1 MQDSNVGD
9 ATEGGPL
16 SNRAYNVQTA
26 AYIIAG
32 VCFIVV
38 ALLDTGGWTVF
49 LAAVGLVM
57 LVLASWRWYSSSRTA
72 R

>member
-1 MQDSNVGD
+1 L
-9 ATEGGPL
+9 T
-16 SNRAYNVQTA
+16 NRAYTIQTA

-49 LAAVGLVM
+49 LGIMGLVM
-57 LVLASWRWYSSSRTA
+57 LMLALWRWYSTSRNLH
-72 R
+72 

>member
-1 MQDSNVGD
+1 L
-9 ATEGGPL
+9 T
-16 SNRAYNVQTA
+16 NRAYTIQTA

-49 LAAVGLVM
+49 LGIVGLVM
-57 LVLASWRWYSSSRTA
+57 LVLASWRWYSLRRTPH
-72 R
+72 